1 MNDKYSIDELIT
13 TFEKH
18 AIEFDN
24 LPIDKRFDDFSI
36 SRSLLEICKAIKLLQ
51 IYEKMNA
58 DEIEKIK
65 SLRNL
70 R

>member
-1 MNDKYSIDELIT
+1 MNDKYSIDELIK

-18 AIEFDN
+18 ATEFDN
-24 LPIDKRFDDFSI
+24 LPLDKRFDDFSI
-36 SRSLLEICKAIKLLQ
+36 SRSLLEICKSIKLLQ

-70 R
+70 G